1 MAIVAQAVEA
11 SRLAA
16 LHHSMDAQQQ
26 RRRPTSGR
34 RRPISQRMSH
44 SLSDSFLTRKSSS
57 SRRIGD
63 ASADSADS
71 LQTGCHHQEDDA
83 GKDQGG
89 VAAAPAPAPEGRSR
103 GWLRSLTRGR
113 RRQSAS
119 TSHIP
124 DPASTLGPEQQ
135 APPSGDRPPILLAK
149 KRPPPLKRT
158 SSLDRRVACIQA
170 AFRGFSCRHTNV
182 NCIII
187 QKRREQRQ
195 TADTT
200 PSEPPP
206 VSVCTPP
213 KASEEERA
221 SMYRELSSSYTPSRS
236 PGLGAVPLASTL
248 SDGAEPEPE
257 PPMVELVL
265 TEAGEVRPSV
275 GLNFAFVTSAEKIS
289 LMNVS
294 EEAAL
299 EAGVE
304 IVRARR
310 RSSSSSA
317 VIELVEGEVEK
328 VVANRRAPAPKRMAK
343 PKRRSSGVDV
353 LPSTPEAREKER
365 SASEAD
371 ARLTLQPMGAAS
383 PQKAAASAG
392 PASPDGA
399 IPRVSEMRN
408 LGTEDTL

>member
-26 RRRPTSGR
+26 RRPPSSGGRR

-63 ASADSADS
+63 ASAASADS
-71 LQTGCHHQEDDA
+71 LQTGCRHQEDDA

-89 VAAAPAPAPEGRSR
+89 VAAAAPAAEAGRSR

-135 APPSGDRPPILLAK
+135 APPSGDRPPIPLAK
-149 KRPPPLKRT
+149 KRPPLKRT

-170 AFRGFSCRHTNV
+170 AFRGFSCRHNNV

-200 PSEPPP
+200 PTDPPP

-248 SDGAEPEPE
+248 SDGGEPEPE
-257 PPMVELVL
+257 PAPMVELVL

-289 LMNVS
+289 LMNVDTDDQ
-294 EEAAL
+294 AV

-310 RSSSSSA
+310 RS
-317 VIELVEGEVEK
+317 
-328 VVANRRAPAPKRMAK
+328 R
-343 PKRRSSGVDV
+343 
-353 LPSTPEAREKER
+353 
-365 SASEAD
+365 
-371 ARLTLQPMGAAS
+371 
-383 PQKAAASAG
+383 
-392 PASPDGA
+392 
-399 IPRVSEMRN
+399 
-408 LGTEDTL
+408 